1 MERFHTERQAKEYLV
16 ERIVA
21 EARREQVPLSEVE
34 RKMLYFTES
43 GWTLP
48 NILEVNAEFER
59 DYDNDEYEQKIAG
72 LVRQLE
78 KQDDTASEDEQSRWD
93 DAVVKLSEG
102 DHYLLVLIDLGRSS
116 PAGPL
121 SKWLPAAS
129 FYGTGKV
136 RSPGD
141 LSAYFAAFAVVF
153 VMFAAVWI
161 KVLAKKYVKGDL
173 NHTWVYPSEDIRGML
188 CASLFLEESNKSP
201 KATFAWAV

>member
-1 MERFHTERQAKEYLV
+1 MQRFQTERQAKEYLV

-21 EARREQVPLSEVE
+21 EARREEVLLSEVE

-72 LVRQLE
+72 LARGIE
-78 KQDDTASEDEQSRWD
+78 KQNQTASEDARSRWD
-93 DAVVKLSEG
+93 EAVVKLSEG

-121 SKWLPAAS
+121 SKWLPAGR
-129 FYGTGKV
+129 FYGTGRV
-136 RSPGD
+136 RPQGD
-141 LSAYFAAFAVVF
+141 LLRLIIVAFAVAFAMF
-153 VMFAAVWI
+153 VAVVIDSWI
-161 KVLAKKYVKGDL
+161 RK
-173 NHTWVYPSEDIRGML
+173 
-188 CASLFLEESNKSP
+188 
-201 KATFAWAV
+201 

>member
-1 MERFHTERQAKEYLV
+1 MQCFQTERQAKEYLV

-72 LVRQLE
+72 LVREIE
-78 KQDDTASEDEQSRWD
+78 KQNQTASGDEQSRWD
-93 DAVVKLSEG
+93 EAVVKLSEG

-121 SKWLPAAS
+121 SKWLPAGS
-129 FYGTGKV
+129 FYGTGRV
-136 RSPGD
+136 RPQGD
-141 LSAYFAAFAVVF
+141 LLRLIVVAFAVAF
-153 VMFAAVWI
+153 AMFAAVVIESWI
-161 KVLAKKYVKGDL
+161 RK
-173 NHTWVYPSEDIRGML
+173 
-188 CASLFLEESNKSP
+188 
-201 KATFAWAV
+201 

>member
-1 MERFHTERQAKEYLV
+1 VPEFHSERQAKEYLV

-48 NILEVNAEFER
+48 NIFEVNAEFER

-72 LVRQLE
+72 LVRGIE
-78 KQDDTASEDEQSRWD
+78 KQDQTASEDEKSRWD

-121 SKWLPAAS
+121 SKWLPAGN
-129 FYGTGKV
+129 FYGTGRV
-136 RSPGD
+136 RPRGD
-141 LSAYFAAFAVVF
+141 LLRLLAVALALAF
-153 VMFAAVWI
+153 VMFAAIVIESW
-161 KVLAKKYVKGDL
+161 LKK
-173 NHTWVYPSEDIRGML
+173 
-188 CASLFLEESNKSP
+188 
-201 KATFAWAV
+201 